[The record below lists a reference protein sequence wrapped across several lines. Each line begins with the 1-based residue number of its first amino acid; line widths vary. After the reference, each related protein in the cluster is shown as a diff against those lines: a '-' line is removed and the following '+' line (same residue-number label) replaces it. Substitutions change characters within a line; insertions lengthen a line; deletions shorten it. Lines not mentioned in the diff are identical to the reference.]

1 MFICVYINIYT
12 HTEGVRHDTH
22 QKPHGACDVLEQHC
36 ADSDWLGTQ
45 APQGQTRAAIVLA
58 GCIAGVLQYED
69 LANAVQ
75 ARSRA
80 QPSIA
85 NIVVKD
91 GVKVFGCVPER
102 EEDTGARK
110 RERTKDRKRKD
121 RERKGERTRERE
133 RQRGRKRGKK
143 RKGGRRRESE
153 K

>member
-1 MFICVYINIYT
+1 MIHTKSLIALLMSSNNIVQT
-12 HTEGVRHDTH
+12 QTG
-22 QKPHGACDVLEQHC
+22 
-36 ADSDWLGTQ
+36 LGLKLRKGKFVQ
-45 APQGQTRAAIVLA
+45 PSCLLDAF
-58 GCIAGVLQYED
+58 AGVPQYED

-133 RQRGRKRGKK
+133 RQKGRKRGK
-143 RKGGRRRESE
+143 
-153 K
+153 